1 MQAKDVMT
9 TTVITVTPDT
19 EVAEIARLLLE
30 RHISAVPV
38 VDADNRILGIVSE
51 GDLIHRPELGVR
63 RRRRSW
69 WLTLLAGDEEPT
81 AEYVKTHGQ
90 RAAQV
95 MTSPVVTVT
104 EDAPV
109 DRIVQLLEER
119 RIKRVPVVREG
130 RLVGVVTRAD
140 LLRGLI
146 AHQPPPPA
154 STPDDQAI
162 REAILKTLREEGM
175 PDNYVNI
182 VVTGG
187 VVHLWGLAHSDKERQ
202 ALRIAAESTP
212 GVRGVEDHLGKLHPG
227 TLAD

>member
-1 MQAKDVMT
+1 M
-9 TTVITVTPDT
+9 ITVAPDT
-19 EVAEIARLLLE
+19 GVAEIARLLLE

-38 VDADNRILGIVSE
+38 VDPDNRLLGIVSE

-63 RRRRSW
+63 HRRRSW

-81 AEYVKTHGQ
+81 AEYVKTHGL

-104 EDAPV
+104 EDAPA
-109 DRIVQLLEER
+109 DRIVRLLEER

-130 RLVGVVTRAD
+130 RLVGVVTRSD

-146 AHQPPPPA
+146 ARREAPQPA
-154 STPDDQAI
+154 SAPDDQAI

-175 PDNYVNI
+175 PDNYINI

-202 ALRIAAESTP
+202 ALRIAAETTP
-212 GVRGVEDHLGKLHPG
+212 GVRAVEDHLGRMRPG